1 MRRVLWSALVALPLG
16 LATHEGCRLTTSAN
30 AVRCRKGRS
39 LDLLRSNDHEFV
51 CWRTFTGDLSLT
63 RVEALFAAPQ

>member
-1 MRRVLWSALVALPLG
+1 MRRVSGLLWLPCLSG
-16 LATHEGCRLTTSAN
+16 WPHNEGCRLTTSAN

-51 CWRTFTGDLSLT
+51 RRRSFTGDLSLT
-63 RVEALFAAPQ
+63 RVEALFGRPQ